1 MRSGD
6 QIPIQSTTRTR
17 AMKRHHTARYYAHR
31 VKESLTARITKL
43 ICSIFLFILFV
54 LGLIAFILWLSLRPH
69 RPRFHIHEFSI
80 PSFSQEIGYANA
92 NIIFNVTERNPNHK
106 VGFYFDA
113 MQITVNYQEQNIGNV
128 ILLFP
133 FYQEPKNT
141 TILYGNIGGAALKL
155 SGELWQQIVA
165 DRTRGTLTFSLGL
178 SSSIRFKIFAWI
190 SKRHRIHA
198 TCAVGVGSDG
208 FILPSYKD
216 KRCPVYFT

>member
-92 NIIFNVTERNPNHK
+92 NIIFNVTDRNPNHK

-113 MQITVNYQEQNIGNV
+113 MQITVNYQVLCEFYLKMLALLTRILQLLKNIDCCPYV
-128 ILLFP
+128 
-133 FYQEPKNT
+133 Q
-141 TILYGNIGGAALKL
+141 
-155 SGELWQQIVA
+155 
-165 DRTRGTLTFSLGL
+165 
-178 SSSIRFKIFAWI
+178 
-190 SKRHRIHA
+190 
-198 TCAVGVGSDG
+198 GS
-208 FILPSYKD
+208 
-216 KRCPVYFT
+216 